1 MGWSLTPG
9 EDGFLISNTVGHIS
23 EPWGVI
29 LTQQKALK
37 LIEWLEWGESV
48 DKAGMAIVPKPPK
61 PLPKRPVKRAG
72 RK

>member
-9 EDGFLISNTVGHIS
+9 EDGFLVAKTTGHIS

-37 LIEWLEWGESV
+37 LIEWLEWGEAV
-48 DKAGMAIVPKPPK
+48 EKAGIAIAPKPPK
-61 PLPKRPVKRAG
+61 PLPKRRTKG
-72 RK
+72 